1 MNKKD
6 IESFILDISK
16 EVCPITFVKVKIL
29 LDKMSPGSIAQI
41 LVKKGEAI
49 ENIPKSIEEE
59 GHIVL
64 KKTEQKNN
72 NCLLLIR
79 KNKG

>member
-1 MNKKD
+1 
-6 IESFILDISK
+6 
-16 EVCPITFVKVKIL
+16 
-29 LDKMSPGSIAQI
+29 MSPGSIAQI